1 MINKLVKETANYLV
15 YKIEGI
21 IQINNKAVNKTMN
34 NKQSN
39 NFVNELSAEQS
50 TKQYAKMQ
58 KIKQTT

>member
-1 MINKLVKETANYLV
+1 MINKRVKETANNLI

-21 IQINNKAVNKTMN
+21 IQINSKAVNKTMN